1 MSAISPRP
9 AAALDSGLDVHFEVE
24 DAGMLAYAA
33 VPTLRFAVRI
43 RTAAERQIRSIML
56 DVQIQI
62 AARRRSYDGP
72 EKERLLELFGEAGRW
87 GSTLRTLP
95 WTRVSQNVPG
105 FTGETVVDLH
115 VPCTYDFEVT
125 AAKYLQALNG
135 GEIPLELLFSGTV
148 MYVSE
153 AGLLQMAR
161 ISWER
166 DADYALPVA
175 VWRETMDHYFPGAAW
190 LRVSRETFDRL
201 QAFRARN
208 TIPSWEHA
216 LDALLSPHESRDSEP
231 RDG

>member
-1 MSAISPRP
+1 MSATSPRP
-9 AAALDSGLDVHFEVE
+9 AAALDPVLDVHFDVE
-24 DAGMLAYAA
+24 DAGMVAHAA

-43 RTAAERQIRSIML
+43 RAAPERQIRSIML

-62 AARRRSYDGP
+62 AARRRSYDGA

-87 GSTLRTLP
+87 GTTLRTLP
-95 WTRVSQNVPG
+95 WTRVSRNVPG
-105 FTGETVVDLH
+105 FTGETLADLD

-125 AAKYLQALNG
+125 AAKYLQALDG

-148 MYVSE
+148 MYTSD

-166 DADYALPVA
+166 DAEYGLPVK

-190 LRVSRETFDRL
+190 LRLSRETFDRL
-201 QAFRARN
+201 YAFRARN
-208 TIPSWEHA
+208 TMPSWEHA
-216 LDALLSPHESRDSEP
+216 LDALLAPHETKDEEHP
-231 RDG
+231 DG

>member
-1 MSAISPRP
+1 MLPR
-9 AAALDSGLDVHFEVE
+9 
-24 DAGMLAYAA
+24 AA

-43 RTAAERQIRSIML
+43 RAAPERRIRSIML

-62 AARRRSYDGP
+62 AARRRSYEGA
-72 EKERLLELFGEAGRW
+72 EKERLLELFGEADRW
-87 GSTLRTLP
+87 GTTLRTLP

-105 FTGETVVDLH
+105 FTGETVIDLQ

-125 AAKYLQALNG
+125 AAKYLQALDG

-148 MYVSE
+148 MYVSDE
-153 AGLLQMAR
+153 GPLQMAR

-166 DADYALPVA
+166 DAEYALPVG

-201 QAFRARN
+201 YAFRARN
-208 TIPSWEHA
+208 TMPSWEHA
-216 LDALLSPHESRDSEP
+216 LDALLAPHDATDEEP
-231 RDG
+231 HDG